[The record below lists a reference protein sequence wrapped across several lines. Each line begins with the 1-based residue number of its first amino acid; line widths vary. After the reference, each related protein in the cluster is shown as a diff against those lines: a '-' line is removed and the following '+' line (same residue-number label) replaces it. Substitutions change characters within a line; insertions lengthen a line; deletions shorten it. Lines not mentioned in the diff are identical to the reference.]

1 VSWICISLILG
12 YVGQQTLCCANKRVT
27 DKLVLLDQVVT
38 SLDHD
43 VVFVT
48 EDSGDPVSNPLLHQ
62 VDVDF
67 LDVDLLVK
75 LGWELCRLEALL
87 VDAKRHS
94 EN

>member
-1 VSWICISLILG
+1 MILG
-12 YVGQQTLCCANKRVT
+12 CVRQQTFRCVNWRVT
-27 DKLVLLDQVVT
+27 DKLILLNEIVAR
-38 SLDHD
+38 LDHN

-75 LGWELCRLEALL
+75 LGRELCRLEALL
-87 VDAKRHS
+87 IDAERHF
-94 EN
+94 EDLR

>member
-1 VSWICISLILG
+1 MR
-12 YVGQQTLCCANKRVT
+12 QQTFRCVNWRVT
-27 DKLVLLDQVVT
+27 DKLILLNEIVAR
-38 SLDHD
+38 LDHN

-75 LGWELCRLEALL
+75 LGRELCRLEALL
-87 VDAKRHS
+87 IDAERHF
-94 EN
+94 EDLR

>member
-1 VSWICISLILG
+1 MILLNEI
-12 YVGQQTLCCANKRVT
+12 VAR
-27 DKLVLLDQVVT
+27 
-38 SLDHD
+38 LDHN

-75 LGWELCRLEALL
+75 LGRELCRLEALL
-87 VDAKRHS
+87 IDAERHF
-94 EN
+94 EDLR